1 MKAKAE
7 WQRGFDLDLLRSYA
21 GLFRRAHARF
31 IFGAFGLEKERDI
44 AAALAAGHVIFDKR
58 STPPKAAAIFSI
70 LRSASTHADFAQR
83 PIKLSAGALFVR
95 SFAVADRSAGG
106 RLMAA
111 LLGRADAAGIH
122 EAWIEIF
129 EEDRAAK
136 RIVEAA
142 GFRYVATKIAAGSEL
157 KALYVRG
164 ITAAIAPLDELDR
177 PNVLAPFGEELSGD
191 ELVAIEIE
199 LDRYLHNTGEGWRQH
214 YSNYNKRSSWTA
226 FALRGFQS
234 DPGFIIKP
242 AEMSRQWK
250 EQNPALL
257 RASCRDTSA
266 AEHFG
271 CTLDIIAN
279 HLPQRKERVRFMRL
293 APGGELTRHADI
305 TDRAAGLASGMVAR
319 LHFPILTNTR
329 CLFQTFGLRGEVG
342 RTHFRRGGLYYLD
355 TRKPHAVQNA
365 GASERVHLVVDTF
378 VDDGLR
384 ARLRA
389 IQ

>member
-1 MKAKAE
+1 MKAE
-7 WQRGFDLDLLRSYA
+7 WQRGFDLNLLRSYA
-21 GLFRRAHARF
+21 GLFRRAHGRF

-44 AAALAAGHVIFDKR
+44 AAALAAGHMIFDKR
-58 STPPKAAAIFSI
+58 SSPPKAAAIFSI

-83 PIKLSAGALFVR
+83 AIKLSAGALFVK
-95 SFAVADRSAGG
+95 SFALIDRAAGG

-111 LLGRADAAGIH
+111 LLGRAEAAGIR

-136 RIVEAA
+136 RIVTAA
-142 GFRYVATKIAAGSEL
+142 GFRYVATKIAAASEL

-164 ITAAIAPLDELDR
+164 LVAELAPLDELDR
-177 PNVLAPFGEELSGD
+177 PNVLAPMGEELTGD
-191 ELVAIEIE
+191 ELAAIEIE
-199 LDRYLHNTGEGWRQH
+199 LDRYLRKAGGGWQQH
-214 YSNYNKRSSWTA
+214 YSNYNQRSSWTA
-226 FALRGFQS
+226 FALRGFQT

-242 AEMSRQWK
+242 AEMSRRWK
-250 EQNPALL
+250 EQNAALL
-257 RASCRDTSA
+257 LA
-266 AEHFG
+266 ACGNTAAAKSFPV
-271 CTLDIIAN
+271 TLGIIGE

-305 TDRAAGLASGMVAR
+305 TDRAAGLGRGNVAR
-319 LHFPILTNTR
+319 LHFPIMTNAR
-329 CLFQTFGLRGEVG
+329 CLFHTIGLRGEAA

-365 GASERVHLVVDTF
+365 GASERVHLVVDTL
-378 VDDGLR
+378 VDDALR

-389 IQ
+389 IS